1 MSQPRRSVLR
11 RQLFVASL
19 VLFLVANTI
28 SHLGNFVSLVRDD
41 VAAIGA
47 ADSHNAA
54 YAASPPPPPT
64 GCTRDQLLAVRAQ
77 LHPTDCVKAVRD
89 PWLQS
94 CSLTAQ
100 TKCPDPANWLDEYYS
115 ELQREYA
122 LEQQQQLLL
131 RGGEFAS
138 PFLAISVGCNKGFDA
153 LNTLRMGTFDA
164 SLSKSD
170 WNDAMTAGEEKIHQ
184 SVCKQD
190 ATPEFEII
198 GQLTSVQ
205 GGDGKVRRGRGGGV
219 HCFEPMPN
227 TYQKLHDSA
236 KSLGYDKKGFKVVH
250 GAVSKEEGKAYLP
263 SRAKTGIE
271 NVGLAQACG
280 SAAIA
285 DDHCEAVDV
294 LTLEKYVKEH
304 VDGDGP
310 IHMLQI
316 DVEGYDGD
324 VMLGAGDEV
333 LGRVEYLE
341 FEYNWMGSW
350 GGQHLY
356 DMVEMLNERDFTCY
370 WAGRRRLWRIT
381 GCWMQYFDVHTWS
394 NVACVN
400 RSRVPRLASKME
412 AVFQKT
418 LEEGAP
424 VKEEDQIGS
433 HEILSTDA
441 ALMALKYLSI

>member
-11 RQLFVASL
+11 QQLFVASL

-54 YAASPPPPPT
+54 YAASPPT

-122 LEQQQQLLL
+122 LEEEQQQQLLL

-205 GGDGKVRRGRGGGV
+205 GGDGKVRRGRGGESTASNLCRTHTRSSMIRRRAWG
-219 HCFEPMPN
+219 
-227 TYQKLHDSA
+227 TTRRA
-236 KSLGYDKKGFKVVH
+236 
-250 GAVSKEEGKAYLP
+250 
-263 SRAKTGIE
+263 SRSSTVPCRRRRGRRIYRH
-271 NVGLAQACG
+271 VRRPGLRTW
-280 SAAIA
+280 
-285 DDHCEAVDV
+285 DWLKPV
-294 LTLEKYVKEH
+294 
-304 VDGDGP
+304 
-310 IHMLQI
+310 
-316 DVEGYDGD
+316 
-324 VMLGAGDEV
+324 EV
-333 LGRVEYLE
+333 L
-341 FEYNWMGSW
+341 
-350 GGQHLY
+350 
-356 DMVEMLNERDFTCY
+356 
-370 WAGRRRLWRIT
+370 
-381 GCWMQYFDVHTWS
+381 
-394 NVACVN
+394 
-400 RSRVPRLASKME
+400 RSQMTTAKP
-412 AVFQKT
+412 
-418 LEEGAP
+418 
-424 VKEEDQIGS
+424 
-433 HEILSTDA
+433 
-441 ALMALKYLSI
+441 

>member
-1 MSQPRRSVLR
+1 MFQPRSSVLC

-28 SHLGNFVSLVRDD
+28 NLYVTTLQPSVQPLPSVQPTRHHAVQPLPSVQPTRHHATL
-41 VAAIGA
+41 
-47 ADSHNAA
+47 
-54 YAASPPPPPT
+54 PPPST
-64 GCTRDQLLAVRAQ
+64 SCTRDQLLALRAQ
-77 LHPTDCVKAVRD
+77 LHPIDCVKALRS

-94 CSLTAQ
+94 CSLTAR
-100 TKCPDPANWLDEYYS
+100 TKCPDPANWLEEYYS

-122 LEQQQQLLL
+122 G
-131 RGGEFAS
+131 GGEFAS
-138 PFLAISVGCNKGFDA
+138 PFLAMSVGCNKGFDA

-170 WNDAMTAGEEKIHQ
+170 WNDAMTAGEENLHQ
-184 SVCKQD
+184 SVCNQD

-198 GQLTSVQ
+198 GQPSSGQ
-205 GGDGKVRRGRGGGV
+205 VRRGEV
-219 HCFEPMPN
+219 HCFEPMPS

-236 KSLGYDKKGFKVVH
+236 KSLGYDEKGYKVVH
-250 GAVSKEEGKAYLP
+250 SAVSKEEGMAYLP
-263 SRAKTGIE
+263 SRAKIGIE
-271 NVGLAQACG
+271 NVGLDQACG
-280 SAAIA
+280 NAAIA
-285 DDHCEAVDV
+285 DGHCEAVHV

-350 GGQHLY
+350 RTQHLY
-356 DMVEMLNERDFTCY
+356 DMVEMLNERDFSCY

-418 LEEGAP
+418 LEEGTP
-424 VKEEDQIGS
+424 VKEADEIGG

-441 ALMALKYLSI
+441 AQMALKYLS